1 MITGAS
7 LGAWEIILIVIVAIV
22 VLGPEKTPYYAK
34 KLGEALG
41 LMKQYSGKLATE
53 IKENVA
59 EPLSEVVQPLQSV
72 TKEMTEPFKD
82 LTDPLKEIKAPLN
95 EATKAIND
103 AVKVSSQ
110 PLKKAVAEAAAD
122 TEAAM
127 ALEAGEETALTE
139 AAPEEEEPAEDI
151 PEEPVHTAVAAETEA
166 LAEAGTT
173 EEEPVKTVRE
183 TAPQEDTSAL
193 PGPHEVITAGDAAKK
208 EAVV

>member
-1 MITGAS
+1 MIAGAS

-82 LTDPLKEIKAPLN
+82 LTDPLKEIKAPLS

-110 PLKKAVAEAAAD
+110 PLKKAVVEAAAD

-127 ALEAGEETALTE
+127 ALEAGEEMVLTE
-139 AAPEEEEPAEDI
+139 AAPEDPADDI
-151 PEEPVHTAVAAETEA
+151 EINAAPVFSAAET
-166 LAEAGTT
+166 GSDSFRNGGCRR
-173 EEEPVKTVRE
+173 V
-183 TAPQEDTSAL
+183 
-193 PGPHEVITAGDAAKK
+193 
-208 EAVV
+208 

>member
-1 MITGAS
+1 M
-7 LGAWEIILIVIVAIV
+7 GAWEIILIVIVAIV

-82 LTDPLKEIKAPLN
+82 LTDPLKEIKAPLS

-110 PLKKAVAEAAAD
+110 PLKKAVVEAAAD

-127 ALEAGEETALTE
+127 ALEAGEEMVLTE
-139 AAPEEEEPAEDI
+139 AAPEDPADDIEINAAPVFSAAEPETLTEDKE
-151 PEEPVHTAVAAETEA
+151 PEKPVQTVLETEA
-166 LAEAGTT
+166 AGVSDT
-173 EEEPVKTVRE
+173 EEAAEPLLTQ
-183 TAPQEDTSAL
+183 TAE
-193 PGPHEVITAGDAAKK
+193 EAA
-208 EAVV
+208 V

>member
-1 MITGAS
+1 MIAGAS
-7 LGAWEIILIVIVAIV
+7 LVSWEIILIFIVAIV

-82 LTDPLKEIKAPLN
+82 LTDPLKEIKAPLS

-110 PLKKAVAEAAAD
+110 PLKKAVVEAAAD

-127 ALEAGEETALTE
+127 ALEAGEEMVLTE
-139 AAPEEEEPAEDI
+139 AAPEDPADDIEINAAPVFSAAEPEALTEDKE
-151 PEEPVHTAVAAETEA
+151 PEKPVQTVLETEA
-166 LAEAGTT
+166 AGVSDT
-173 EEEPVKTVRE
+173 EEAAEPLLTQ
-183 TAPQEDTSAL
+183 TAE
-193 PGPHEVITAGDAAKK
+193 EAA
-208 EAVV
+208 V

>member
-103 AVKVSSQ
+103 AVKVSSL

-122 TEAAM
+122 TEATM
-127 ALEAGEETALTE
+127 AAQAQEEAALTE
-139 AAPEEEEPAEDI
+139 AAPLEEEPAEDKT
-151 PEEPVHTAVAAETEA
+151 VRTVLAVEKDSLTENDM
-166 LAEAGTT
+166 T
-173 EEEPVKTVRE
+173 EEPVKTTLE
-183 TAPQEDTSAL
+183 TVTSEE
-193 PGPHEVITAGDAAKK
+193 PSTQSGPEETKSAGITAKQ
-208 EAVV
+208 EPAV

>member
-1 MITGAS
+1 MIAGAS

-82 LTDPLKEIKAPLN
+82 LTDPLKEIKAPLS

-110 PLKKAVAEAAAD
+110 PLKKAVVEAAAD

-127 ALEAGEETALTE
+127 ALEAGEEMVLTE
-139 AAPEEEEPAEDI
+139 AAPEDPADDIEINAAPVFSAAEPEALTEDKE
-151 PEEPVHTAVAAETEA
+151 PEKPVQTVLETEA
-166 LAEAGTT
+166 AGVSDT
-173 EEEPVKTVRE
+173 EEAAEPLLTQ
-183 TAPQEDTSAL
+183 TAE
-193 PGPHEVITAGDAAKK
+193 EAAI
-208 EAVV
+208 

>member
-1 MITGAS
+1 MIAGAS

-82 LTDPLKEIKAPLN
+82 LTDPLKEIKAPLS

-110 PLKKAVAEAAAD
+110 PLKKAVVEAAAD

-127 ALEAGEETALTE
+127 ALEAGEEMVLTE
-139 AAPEEEEPAEDI
+139 AAPEDPADDIEINAAPVFSAAEPEALPEDKE
-151 PEEPVHTAVAAETEA
+151 PEKPVQTVLETEA
-166 LAEAGTT
+166 AGVSDT
-173 EEEPVKTVRE
+173 EEAAEPLLTQ
-183 TAPQEDTSAL
+183 TAE
-193 PGPHEVITAGDAAKK
+193 EAAI
-208 EAVV
+208 

>member
-1 MITGAS
+1 MIAGAS

-82 LTDPLKEIKAPLN
+82 LTDPLKEIKAPLS

-110 PLKKAVAEAAAD
+110 PLKKAVVEAAAD

-127 ALEAGEETALTE
+127 ALEAGEEMVLTE
-139 AAPEEEEPAEDI
+139 AAPEDPADDI
-151 PEEPVHTAVAAETEA
+151 EINAAPVFSAAEPEA
-166 LAEAGTT
+166 LT
-173 EEEPVKTVRE
+173 EDKAVSYTHL
-183 TAPQEDTSAL
+183 TL
-193 PGPHEVITAGDAAKK
+193 PTILLV
-208 EAVV
+208 